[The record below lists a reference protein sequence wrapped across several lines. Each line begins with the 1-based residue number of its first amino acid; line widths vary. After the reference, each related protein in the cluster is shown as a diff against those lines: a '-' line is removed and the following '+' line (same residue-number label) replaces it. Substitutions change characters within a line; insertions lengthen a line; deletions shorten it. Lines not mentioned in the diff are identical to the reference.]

1 MDPPLQTISH
11 KKEYRGKNPNPGD
24 PGRIRNI
31 YTDSFQI
38 KWRLHCPKC
47 FCHLVFPGF
56 HEHQAPWQSA
66 VHPKIWNPLPM
77 KGKWCTRSVQFG
89 LWGNKLVRIIC
100 FKHVMF
106 WTCNVPT
113 QTLKLE
119 FSLKSSNQISHHSRV
134 VKSTNRFGAYLS
146 PSLSSTWCDYYYVAQ
161 LQNAPSCC
169 WLTCQSASQAQLSI
183 TGYLWEVK
191 VPLFKSPTWVSH
203 CLFFWLVLGRN
214 TAILFTE
221 LLKCMGPDCAR

>member
-1 MDPPLQTISH
+1 MLFFLDNFLNPPTWQNNVSH
-11 KKEYRGKNPNPGD
+11 TNNKIAATEVRLWQAHCFGFLEVGEFLAWPQSSSGSSSNNLSQK
-24 PGRIRNI
+24 RIQRQEPKPRRSWENI
-31 YTDSFQI
+31 YVTYMYTDSFQI

-56 HEHQAPWQSA
+56 HEHQAPWQSV
-66 VHPKIWNPLPM
+66 VHPKLWNPLPM

-89 LWGNKLVRIIC
+89 LWGNKLVRINC

-113 QTLKLE
+113 QMLKLE

-146 PSLSSTWCDYYYVAQ
+146 PSLSSSWCDY
-161 LQNAPSCC
+161 
-169 WLTCQSASQAQLSI
+169 
-183 TGYLWEVK
+183 
-191 VPLFKSPTWVSH
+191 
-203 CLFFWLVLGRN
+203 
-214 TAILFTE
+214 
-221 LLKCMGPDCAR
+221 